1 MSANEDYHPDS
12 IHHPAN
18 ARRAKIEADH
28 LEALAEHVRR
38 EVMALV
44 DSYGFDIDVDYWG
57 TEKTVL
63 RHRTPTG
70 YDYEIPLGES
80 E

>member
-1 MSANEDYHPDS
+1 MTEHPNYTKQK
-12 IHHPAN
+12 AE
-18 ARRAKIEADH
+18 ARARMLDRAH

-44 DSYGFDIDVDYWG
+44 ASYGFDIEVDHWG
-57 TEKTVL
+57 TEQAML
-63 RHRTPTG
+63 RHRTPRG

>member
-1 MSANEDYHPDS
+1 MSINEDYHPD
-12 IHHPAN
+12 N
-18 ARRAKIEADH
+18 VRRAKIEAAH

-44 DSYGFDIDVDYWG
+44 DRYGFDIEVDYWG

-63 RHRTPTG
+63 RHRTANGG

>member
-1 MSANEDYHPDS
+1 MSVNEDYHPDS
-12 IHHPAN
+12 IHHPDN
-18 ARRAKIEADH
+18 ARRAKIEAAH

-44 DSYGFDIDVDYWG
+44 DSYGFDIEVDHWG
-57 TEKTVL
+57 TEQAML
-63 RHRTPTG
+63 RHRTARG

>member
-1 MSANEDYHPDS
+1 MNEDFHPNSVHHPD
-12 IHHPAN
+12 N
-18 ARRAKIEADH
+18 VRRAKIEADH

-44 DSYGFDIDVDYWG
+44 DSYGFDIDVDRWG
-57 TEKTVL
+57 TWQIVL
-63 RHRTPTG
+63 QHRTANGG
-70 YDYEIPLGES
+70 YDYEIPLGVS